1 MKVFVGSLVIFLGS
15 LLAAGLVALGQPV
28 AMEGVPHVTSAKS
41 PGSAAPESAGSGDRG
56 DAPAWERLLAIRGY
70 H

>member
-1 MKVFVGSLVIFLGS
+1 MKVFVGSLVIFFCS

-28 AMEGVPHVTSAKS
+28 ALDVVPQAASATPPDNAATPE
-41 PGSAAPESAGSGDRG
+41 PGGRG
-56 DAPAWERLLAIRGY
+56 DESGWERFLALRGF